1 MSCLEFSTPIGPVQF
16 HWNPAGLLERI
27 RLLDIQPD
35 KLRCKPGRL
44 QMSLCLDQH
53 TWKGEELPPGMLPL
67 AYRFLEFLKTG
78 KSLQPVPW
86 DLIEQKHLTDFQRRV
101 YESLCLIPPGETRTY
116 AWVAKR
122 IGQFKAARAVGQ
134 ALRTNPFPIL
144 IPCHR
149 VIKSNGL
156 LGGFMGEEILDEP
169 VRTESP
175 TLFELV
181 RPTSAA
187 VGLKGRLLGL
197 EHDFLNP
204 QFEFISEL
212 SRH

>member
-1 MSCLEFSTPIGPVQF
+1 
-16 HWNPAGLLERI
+16 
-27 RLLDIQPD
+27 
-35 KLRCKPGRL
+35 
-44 QMSLCLDQH
+44 
-53 TWKGEELPPGMLPL
+53 
-67 AYRFLEFLKTG
+67 
-78 KSLQPVPW
+78 
-86 DLIEQKHLTDFQRRV
+86 
-101 YESLCLIPPGETRTY
+101 
-116 AWVAKR
+116 
-122 IGQFKAARAVGQ
+122 
-134 ALRTNPFPIL
+134 
-144 IPCHR
+144 
-149 VIKSNGL
+149 
-156 LGGFMGEEILDEP
+156 MGEEILDEP